1 MSDYLKF
8 GNNGKMRE
16 TALMLG
22 LNKTQVVNFDLPAGF
37 TCPAALLCQSYAHK
51 VTGKLTRGKHSE
63 FECYAAKI
71 ERIYPTS
78 RKLHW
83 QNFEL
88 IRRMPQNM
96 ESIASL
102 IQASIDIAQASRSE
116 KNKIKVIRIHSSG
129 DFFSKVYFQAW
140 VLVAINNPEI
150 VFFAYTKMLPLM
162 SIERPSNFG
171 MVYSFGGKYDTQW
184 DESIPTCFVITGD
197 DNQYGDIKITC
208 THDAPANDYYE
219 VMAGRSFGIRV
230 H

>member
-16 TALMLG
+16 TASMLG

-37 TCPAALLCQSYAHK
+37 TCPAAMLCQSYANR

-83 QNFEL
+83 ENFEL
-88 IRRMPQNM
+88 IKRMPRDAQ
-96 ESIASL
+96 SIASL
-102 IQASIDIAQASRSE
+102 IQVSIDVAQSQRSA
-116 KNKIKVIRIHSSG
+116 KNQIKVIRIHSSG
-129 DFFSKVYFQAW
+129 DFFSVEYFQAW
-140 VLVAINNPEI
+140 VLIAINNPEI

-162 SIERPSNFG
+162 NAERPSNFG
-171 MVYSFGGKYDTQW
+171 MVYSYGGRYDTQW
-184 DESIPTCFVITGD
+184 DDSIPTCFVITGD

-208 THDAPANDYYE
+208 TDENPANDFYS
-219 VMAGRSFGIRV
+219 VMAGETFGIRV